1 MIAFERVDVRQ
12 PLLNSAEFGYNE
24 YTTIEKALLAGQ
36 VSEVR
41 QVWQELASRAASERD
56 HLACGTVAYLLA
68 RHEEAVRHLA
78 QVSKNGLAYY
88 CHAMALVSLERFDE
102 ALEQF
107 EQAKK
112 AGYDR
117 VLCDLLAAGCI
128 RKQGRVD
135 EAESLIRGL
144 GSEAAKRAEYSYQM
158 GCIMS
163 DRGDTYGALEY
174 FERAVDMSPNHSRA
188 LFSLAQMN
196 NQMGNDDEAIRLYEQ
211 MLSKPPFYMGA
222 LINLGLMYED
232 KELYAPA
239 AFCFRRVLE
248 ENPLNER
255 ARLYLK
261 DIESSAEMFFD
272 EEAAR
277 RDKQLEQILGIPI
290 SDFELSARS
299 RNCLERA
306 GINRL
311 EDLTRMTEEQLLAG
325 KNFGETSLKE
335 IKEILEVHGLKLGQ
349 NVHKK
354 QAEPLYRPDELT
366 PEERMLHEMTV
377 ADLELSVRARK
388 CLARLGINTVGEL
401 LSRSGDELLSV
412 RNFGV
417 TSLNEI
423 REKLRERNM
432 RLRGD

>member
-377 ADLELSVRARK
+377 SDLELSVRARK

>member
-1 MIAFERVDVRQ
+1 MIAFERIDVRQ

-24 YTTIEKALLAGQ
+24 YSMLEKALLAGQ
-36 VSEVR
+36 VSDVR
-41 QVWQELASRAASERD
+41 QVWQELSAQATSERD

-68 RHEEAVRHLA
+68 RHEEAVRHLT

-88 CHAMALVSLERFDE
+88 CHAMALVSLERFED

-128 RKQGRVD
+128 RKQGRID
-135 EAESLIRGL
+135 EAEALVRGL

-222 LINLGLMYED
+222 LINLGLLYED

-248 ENPLNER
+248 ENPQNER

-306 GINRL
+306 GISRL
-311 EDLTRMTEEQLLAG
+311 EDLTLMSEEQLLAG

-335 IKEILEVHGLKLGQ
+335 IKDILEMHGLKLGQ

-354 QAEPLYRPDELT
+354 QAEPLFRPDELT